1 MFNVEF
7 GQLKTHNSQF
17 QNLRPFGPSSALDA
31 PAIAGMPCGNSPLL
45 GALGAFA
52 LSLIVATQKMK
63 ATSMQK
69 KNVHKAMIAAA

>member
-1 MFNVEF
+1 L
-7 GQLKTHNSQF
+7 GA
-17 QNLRPFGPSSALDA
+17 FGPSSALDA

-69 KNVHKAMIAAA
+69 KNVHKAMIAAAEPSAGENAYGDVSRTTP